1 MIRCRHCHNEFD
13 EKIAMGVCPS
23 CGTVYEEEVFF
34 DDVSETIPIW
44 DNPISD
50 EREERVSDFSREGA
64 SSRQEKED
72 PRWLQKGV
80 ILKNRYMVLKVL
92 GAGGFGITYKVLD
105 KKTNSH
111 KAMKEYFQ
119 QGVVNRIP
127 GTTEILVSTPK
138 RREEFEY
145 GRARLLNEAQIVA
158 RFQSS
163 SIVRVEDYFEEN
175 NTAYMI
181 MEYLDYTTLEDY
193 MIQNKRPLSPEE
205 AINIGVKLCDALEEL
220 HAKGVIHRDISPDNI
235 FVNPEGKVKII
246 DFGSARLSKEDTDD
260 RLIVLKPGFAPP
272 EQYEKI
278 DPKNDKQQAWTDI
291 YALGATLYL
300 ALTGIVPAEASD
312 RKADFDNN
320 QDRVCYPHEINQN
333 IPEFLSNTIMT
344 AMAINIHERFK
355 NATELRQALL
365 QEKKVHPVEVARK
378 NKKIKRAAGIAAC
391 FVAVL
396 LAVLGGVR
404 WFGVKREHAVLKSA
418 SISVWYALDGSEEV
432 QKQKTD
438 AMNDIVEQIRQSD
451 RFSEVKIDVRSIPED
466 QYATELMKA
475 EKEGKMPSVFESL
488 GENDSYMKDA
498 SPVKNVI
505 DRISGDDCYFIKDYR
520 KVYEDGKRIPTG
532 FKMPVI
538 YINLRTISD
547 KPDKITIERLEDL
560 FALDGGEMANKPV
573 VLNKEDE
580 ELFRQSFPD
589 YDDYASSLT
598 EDDKQTFF
606 DGDAAALLSDT
617 DDYLE
622 VRSSLP
628 GYFAMIPVSTSHVK
642 CSFENYWSLADGQ
655 SENQRAAAEEVL
667 AYLLS
672 NYAQDR
678 LYLQTDNGGLPMD
691 KAGLEAY
698 GEVRHAFSRVLKK
711 KDSITFKEDK

>member
-1 MIRCRHCHNEFD
+1 MIICKHCHKEFD
-13 EKIAMGVCPS
+13 ENVAMGVCPA
-23 CGTVYEEEVFF
+23 CGTVYEEE
-34 DDVSETIPIW
+34 ETIGEVGGTMSIW
-44 DNPISD
+44 DDPIS
-50 EREERVSDFSREGA
+50 EGNQVIESDPFQNDTSKK
-64 SSRQEKED
+64 EKED

-80 ILKNRYMVLKVL
+80 MLKNRYMVEKVI

-105 KKTNSH
+105 KKTNTH
-111 KAMKEYFQ
+111 KALKEYFQ

-158 RFQSS
+158 KFQSS

-181 MEYLDYTTLEDY
+181 MEYLDYTTLEDF
-193 MIQNKRPLSPEE
+193 MIQNKRPLTSDE

-220 HAKGVIHRDISPDNI
+220 HEKGVIHRDISPDNI
-235 FVNPEGKVKII
+235 FINPEGKVKII

-355 NATELRQALL
+355 NATELKQALL
-365 QEKKVHPVEVARK
+365 QERKVHPVEVARK
-378 NKKIKRAAGIAAC
+378 NKKIKRAIGIAAC
-391 FVAVL
+391 FVAVM

-404 WFGVKREHAVLKSA
+404 WFGVKREQAVLKSA
-418 SISVWYALDGSEEV
+418 SISFWYVLDGSEDV

-451 RFSEVKIDVRSIPED
+451 RFSEVKIDVKAIPKAE
-466 QYATELMKA
+466 YAAELNKA
-475 EKEGKMPSVFESL
+475 EKEGKMPSVFESP
-488 GENDSYMKDA
+488 EEKATYMKDA
-498 SPVKNVI
+498 SPVKKVV
-505 DRISGDDCYFIKDYR
+505 DLISADDCYFIKDYR
-520 KVYEDGKRIPTG
+520 KVYEEGKRIPTG
-532 FKMPVI
+532 FKIPVV

-547 KPDKITIERLEDL
+547 RADKIKIEKLEDL
-560 FALDGGEMANKPV
+560 YALDKGEMANKPV
-573 VLNKEDE
+573 ILNKADTD
-580 ELFRQSFPD
+580 LFKESFSD
-589 YDDYASSLT
+589 FEDYADTFSS
-598 EDDKQTFF
+598 EDVQTFL

-617 DDYLE
+617 DDYLR

-628 GYFAMIPVSTSHVK
+628 GYFAMIPISTSRVT

-655 SENQRAAAEEVL
+655 SENQRAASQEVL

-678 LYLQTDNGGLPMD
+678 LYLQTDNGGLPID

-698 GEVRHAFSRVLKK
+698 SDVRHAFSGVLKK
-711 KDSITFKEDK
+711 KDSITFKEDR